1 MDRATVIQ
9 TVGLPHSEI
18 PGSWVVGTYPGLFA
32 ADHVR
37 PSSSGGSKASSVD
50 PFSLDHIAL
59 PIPDANDFKNRCP
72 LLGGMGIR
80 TPDPRLAK
88 PML

>member
-1 MDRATVIQ
+1 M
-9 TVGLPHSEI
+9 GC
-18 PGSWVVGTYPGLFA
+18 
-32 ADHVR
+32 R

>member
-18 PGSWVVGTYPGLFA
+18 PGSWVVGTYPG
-32 ADHVR
+32 R